1 MGSGTRIGRRSA
13 AGTII
18 AAWLVAGTLDICAA
32 FVQVYLRGGKN
43 PLIVLN
49 YIAGAVFGKERANTG
64 GTPMMVAGLLFH
76 YLAAFL
82 FTLFFYWLYPR
93 VKFFWKNRIVTALVY
108 GVFVWVVMNL
118 LVVPMTLIAKYPSD
132 PKQAAIAAAIL
143 VGMIGLPLS
152 LIIGSY
158 YDNKR
163 RSAT

>member
-1 MGSGTRIGRRSA
+1 MGSETRNGRRTA

-32 FVQVYLRGGKN
+32 FVQVYLRSGRN

-49 YIAGAVFGKERANTG
+49 YIAGAVFGKERANG
-64 GTPMMVAGLLFH
+64 GGMPMMAAGLLFH

-82 FTLFFYWLYPR
+82 FTIFFYWLYPR
-93 VKFFWKNRIVTALVY
+93 VKFFRKNRIATALVY
-108 GVFVWVVMNL
+108 GIFVWAVMNL

-143 VGMIGLPLS
+143 VCMVGVPLS
-152 LIIGSY
+152 FIIGSY
-158 YDNKR
+158 YDRKR
-163 RSAT
+163 VAAI